1 MNLKR
6 SLVAALAAAAAA
18 SALTGCVP
26 LVATG
31 IGAGT
36 LMIVDRR
43 SSGAYVEDEAIEWK
57 TRNRIGERFGTR
69 TNVNPTSYNR
79 NLLLTGEV
87 PDNATRGEVE
97 RIAAEVPNVRAVTN
111 ETVVGPVSTL
121 STRGNDT
128 YITSK
133 IKARFVEA
141 GKFSANHIKVVTE
154 GGTVFLMGLV
164 TQAEADAATEI
175 ARTTGGVQKV
185 VRIFEYIG
193 TDQARQLDSRP
204 PEAPAQPAAR

>member
-1 MNLKR
+1 MNPRR
-6 SLVAALAAAAAA
+6 SILAAALLACATVTL
-18 SALTGCVP
+18 SGCVP

-36 LMIVDRR
+36 LMVADRR

-57 TRNRIGERFGTR
+57 TRNRMGEYFGSR
-69 TNVNPTSYNR
+69 VHVSPTSYNR

-87 PDNATRGEVE
+87 PDAATRAEAE
-97 RIAAEVPNVRAVTN
+97 RLAAAVTN
-111 ETVVGPVSTL
+111 VRTVSNELQIAGASGL
-121 STRGNDT
+121 SARSNDA

-141 GKFSANHIKVVTE
+141 GKFAPNYVKVVTE
-154 GGTVFLMGLV
+154 AGTVFLLGIV

-185 VRIFEYIG
+185 VKIFEYI
-193 TDQARQLDSRP
+193 TADQARQLDNRP
-204 PEAPAQPAAR
+204 PEAAPATAR